1 MNNEDGGVSLFREF
15 TLVREASV
23 DRKCVGSLWAR
34 QGEVADA
41 VEDGEGRVQRRYTR
55 VGGLTRLDDMAEHRQ
70 DCIRSRHSL
79 STARSSRFEQRWL
92 TSPIRSFPGSY
103 RSAISAYNEL
113 RSPSPI
119 LTLYAARSHL
129 ALSPPSIS
137 YAEGLLSSI
146 PSTLDSRAVSSLA
159 TYLSG
164 STEEA
169 VGDLEELLAEL
180 GEQGLE
186 EDDEGRFV
194 RGVVGTVWI
203 LEGEERR
210 EEGIEVLREAVE
222 LGKDQE
228 W

>member
-1 MNNEDGGVSLFREF
+1 MADPFFSLPK
-15 TLVREASV
+15 L
-23 DRKCVGSLWAR
+23 
-34 QGEVADA
+34 
-41 VEDGEGRVQRRYTR
+41 
-55 VGGLTRLDDMAEHRQ
+55 
-70 DCIRSRHSL
+70 
-79 STARSSRFEQRWL
+79 
-92 TSPIRSFPGSY
+92 GSY

-113 RSPSPI
+113 SSPSPI

-137 YAEGLLSSI
+137 SAQQLLSTV
-146 PSTLDSRAVSSLA
+146 PSSLDSRAVSSLA

-186 EDDEGRFV
+186 EDEEGRFV